1 LPGGKA
7 GHPAVDGGSYPAL
20 IEAIRAAFVRG
31 AISMAS
37 QPFAG
42 VLVPVLTPFTAAGEP
57 DAGRF
62 VAFCRWLL
70 DQGADGLAIFGTTSE
85 ANSMSAG
92 ERMDLLDRLVAAG
105 IPPAKLMPGTGACS
119 ITEAAGL
126 IGHAVGHGCGGV
138 LMLPP
143 FYYKGMT
150 EQGVF
155 DFISAVIDRSG
166 SSALKMYLYH
176 IPPQTMI
183 PFGVELVGRLIK
195 AYPNTVV
202 GLKDSSGDWNNTKAL
217 LDAYAGSGFA
227 IFPGSEVFLLD
238 GLRHGGVGCITAT
251 GNVNVPGIRKV
262 YENWKTA
269 QADALQ
275 AEITLARK
283 TIQAYPMVPALKR
296 IVAHFHNDPVWANV
310 RPPMERL
317 SEAQSAAL
325 LADLAKIGFTL
336 GERRREAAE

>member
-1 LPGGKA
+1 MP
-7 GHPAVDGGSYPAL
+7 
-20 IEAIRAAFVRG
+20 
-31 AISMAS
+31 

-42 VLVPVLTPFTAAGEP
+42 VLVPVLTPFTPAGEP

-70 DQGADGLAIFGTTSE
+70 DEGADGLAIFGTTSE
-85 ANSMSAG
+85 ANSIAAS
-92 ERMDLLDRLVAAG
+92 ERMALLDRLIASG
-105 IPPAKLMPGTGACS
+105 IPAAKLMPGTGACS
-119 ITEAAGL
+119 ITEATML
-126 IGHAVGHGCGGV
+126 IKHAVGHGCGGV

-150 EQGVF
+150 EQGVY
-155 DFISAVIDRSG
+155 DFIAAVIDRVG
-166 SSALKMYLYH
+166 SPALKMYLYH

-217 LDAYAGSGFA
+217 LDAYAGSGFG

-238 GLRHGGVGCITAT
+238 GLRNGGVGCITAS

-262 YENWKTA
+262 YENWMTP
-269 QADALQ
+269 QADQLQ
-275 AEITLARK
+275 ADITQVRM
-283 TIQAYPMVPALKR
+283 TIQKYPMVPALKR
-296 IVAHFHNDPVWANV
+296 IVAHFHGDPDWAAV

-317 SEAQSAAL
+317 SDPQSAAL
-325 LADLAKIGFTL
+325 LADLAKIGYSL
-336 GERRREAAE
+336 GERPREAAE

>member
-1 LPGGKA
+1 MP
-7 GHPAVDGGSYPAL
+7 
-20 IEAIRAAFVRG
+20 
-31 AISMAS
+31 

-42 VLVPVLTPFTAAGEP
+42 VLVPVLTPVTPAGEP

-70 DQGADGLAIFGTTSE
+70 DEGADGLAIFGTTSE
-85 ANSMSAG
+85 ANSMAAS
-92 ERMDLLDRLVAAG
+92 ERMALLDRLVASGVPA
-105 IPPAKLMPGTGACS
+105 AKLMPGTGACS
-119 ITEAAGL
+119 ITEASML
-126 IGHAVGHGCGGV
+126 IKHAVGHGCGGV

-150 EQGVF
+150 EQGVY
-155 DFISAVIDRSG
+155 DFIAAVIDRVASP
-166 SSALKMYLYH
+166 ALRMYLYH

-195 AYPNTVV
+195 AYPGTVV

-217 LDAYAGSGFA
+217 CDAYAAEGFS

-238 GLRHGGVGCITAT
+238 GLRAGGVGCITAS

-262 YENWKTA
+262 YENWQTP
-269 QADALQ
+269 QADQLQ
-275 AEITLARK
+275 ADITLVRM
-283 TIQAYPMVPALKR
+283 TIQKYPMVPALKR
-296 IVAHFHNDPVWANV
+296 IVAHFHGDADWAAV

-317 SEAQSAAL
+317 SDAQSKAL
-325 LADLAKIGFTL
+325 IADLEKIGYSL
-336 GERRREAAE
+336 GERPREAAE